1 MNKMNLTEADIR
13 TKFITPAIEAAGWDK
28 VTQMREEYFFTA
40 GRIIVRGKLV
50 ARGKGKKADYL
61 LYASGKNPIAVVEA
75 KDNKVQTKEIL
86 AEGDYPVV
94 DQGKVFIRGYCNDS
108 KRVIQVADP
117 IIVFGDHTRETKLV
131 DFDFVVGADGAKLL
145 QPICINP
152 HYYFLVLRW
161 LPLESRGYAR
171 HFKLLKAA
179 RIPLPRLA
187 RASLAR
193 FAEAPTPA
201 NLNLLFHKSYSITP
215 ADLRKAIL
223 TLAIQGRLL
232 LQDST
237 DESAEKLFQRIQAE
251 QKQLHVKGICK
262 IPKPL
267 PPVAESEVPFLVPVS
282 WKWFRLRTLV
292 STLGDGLHGTPEYSA
307 GTDCHFIN
315 GNNLIDG
322 RIVIKPHTKTVSMA
336 EMQKHKKPM
345 TQQTVLVSINGTL
358 GSVAFY
364 NDENVVLGKSAC
376 YFNLSSFVDKHFIK
390 RLIESPYFV
399 DYAVENSTGTT
410 IRNLGLMAMNNFPI
424 PLPPLAEQRRIVAKA
439 NQLMAMVDDLEAQ
452 LAASRATAKNLLDA
466 LVAELTSHS
475 TS

>member
-179 RIPLPRLA
+179 RIPLPPLA

-201 NLNLLFHKSYSITP
+201 NLNLLFHKSYSISP
-215 ADLRKAIL
+215 VDIRKAVVA
-223 TLAIQGRLL
+223 LAVRGKLLSQNLKDEPAEVLIQRIAKKRVPKKAK
-232 LQDST
+232 DYAPVET
-237 DESAEKLFQRIQAE
+237 DETPYEIPLLWSWVRLGNLALSSDSGWSPQCGSEQRSGNAWGVLKVSAVSWGGFKPDENKALP
-251 QKQLHVKGICK
+251 KGVDARPDCEVRPGDFLLSRANTEELVARSVVVDQTPPRLMMSDKVVRFTFPDEIDKSFINLANLSMPSREYYARNASGTSSSMKNIGREVMCNLP
-262 IPKPL
+262 IAL
-267 PPVAESEVPFLVPVS
+267 PP
-282 WKWFRLRTLV
+282 
-292 STLGDGLHGTPEYSA
+292 
-307 GTDCHFIN
+307 I
-315 GNNLIDG
+315 
-322 RIVIKPHTKTVSMA
+322 
-336 EMQKHKKPM
+336 
-345 TQQTVLVSINGTL
+345 
-358 GSVAFY
+358 
-364 NDENVVLGKSAC
+364 
-376 YFNLSSFVDKHFIK
+376 
-390 RLIESPYFV
+390 
-399 DYAVENSTGTT
+399 
-410 IRNLGLMAMNNFPI
+410 
-424 PLPPLAEQRRIVAKA
+424 AEQRRIVAKVD
-439 NQLMAMVDDLEAQ
+439 QLMALVDQLETQ
-452 LAASRATAKNLLDA
+452 LAASRAVAKNLLES
-466 LVAELTSHS
+466 LIAELSKK
-475 TS
+475 